1 MARDNYILV
10 ILPVLGVIILSVCV
24 YLNSP
29 NPTSFRSIKAL
40 QMDAYDQVSKSVNY
54 IKNTMTSG
62 DNINQ
67 FITNTDSTC
76 SDCPSGTLETQ
87 CSDTSYPV
95 LGGLDFVQY
104 FTEFKNDDGTY
115 DETSIG
121 EVGSSDYSSVYDG
134 FTFYFKSSANKEL
147 FDASPTSY
155 TTQYGGF
162 CSWGVSGETCPE
174 YAWSATCMGP
184 SGNWGHW
191 TIQSDKLYFFF
202 KAEAKD
208 KFMAAVSEN
217 VEFGD
222 SRWSSW
228 YSSSHFDTACYAAI
242 VSD

>member
-1 MARDNYILV
+1 M
-10 ILPVLGVIILSVCV
+10 ILSLCV
-24 YLNSP
+24 YVNNP

-40 QMDAYDQVSKSVNY
+40 QMNSYIDQMTESINL
-54 IKNTMTSG
+54 IKNTIIDCDLNKAARSYLN
-62 DNINQ
+62 DNSCAECTTHMLQ
-67 FITNTDSTC
+67 ADC
-76 SDCPSGTLETQ
+76 SEASR
-87 CSDTSYPV
+87 PV

-134 FTFYFKSSANKEL
+134 FTFYFKSSTNKEL

-155 TTQYGGF
+155 APQYGGF

-191 TIQSDKLYFFF
+191 TIQSDKLYFFY

-208 KFMAAVSEN
+208 KFMAALSEN

-228 YSSSHFDTACYAAI
+228 YSSSHFDTVCYVST